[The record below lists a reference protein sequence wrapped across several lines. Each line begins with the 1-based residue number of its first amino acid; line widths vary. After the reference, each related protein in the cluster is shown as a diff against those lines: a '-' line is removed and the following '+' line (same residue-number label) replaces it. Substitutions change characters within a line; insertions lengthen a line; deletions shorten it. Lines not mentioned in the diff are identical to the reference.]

1 MIKRLRWTLT
11 SSVMISIALSS
22 CLGAPLTETPDS
34 SRLSHPHRGSLVE
47 LIERGQMLQLM
58 TREEAIDVLTTTDDV
73 AQLQEGAAPASSEEE
88 LVAVLCPLPRDEAQP
103 CQSIF
108 RNVAGEQIILSME
121 VLQQL
126 YANVQERSEW
136 MHTHQLD
143 LFKTRGILV
152 VGWSVAP
159 TAVFLQ
165 FASHD
170 YMKLSKYLKKEL
182 MLGLSIAG
190 LIGMV
195 AGTKAYFDYERRL
208 MKQVG
213 HEYWLSKA
221 QPGTLM
227 PPTAL
232 TPKVGAHIYGHLIDG
247 DEDEL
252 TDKRKKYKRLSLAHP
267 MRKFTLE
274 LAQEYNE
281 TIILFGMQAELIH
294 SRCLEDQNGS
304 VELVCSPIYPFEQTS
319 TSSS

>member
-1 MIKRLRWTLT
+1 MIKRLRWTFT
-11 SSVMISIALSS
+11 SSVTVSVALSS
-22 CLGAPLTETPDS
+22 CLGAPLTEAPDS

-58 TREEAIDVLTTTDDV
+58 TREEAIDVLTKDD
-73 AQLQEGAAPASSEEE
+73 AAPLQESAAAVSSEAE

-121 VLQQL
+121 VLEQL

-143 LFKTRGILV
+143 LFKTRGMLV
-152 VGWSVAP
+152 VGWSIAP

-182 MLGLSIAG
+182 MLGLSVAG

-208 MKQVG
+208 MKQAG

-227 PPTAL
+227 PPAAL

-252 TDKRKKYKRLSLAHP
+252 TDKVKKYKRLSLAHP
-267 MRKFTLE
+267 MRRFTLE

-281 TIILFGMQAELIH
+281 TIILFEMQAELIH
-294 SRCLEDQNGS
+294 SRCLEDQSGS
-304 VELVCSPIYPFEQTS
+304 VELACSPIYPFEQTS
-319 TSSS
+319 ASPS